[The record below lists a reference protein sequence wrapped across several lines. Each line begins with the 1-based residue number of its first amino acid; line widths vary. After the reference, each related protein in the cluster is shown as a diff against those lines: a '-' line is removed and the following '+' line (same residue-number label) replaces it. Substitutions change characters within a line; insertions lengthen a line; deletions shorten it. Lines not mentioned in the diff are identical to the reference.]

1 VVIGLERNWSRAGAM
16 MTTFAGSLSLPRTI
30 HQNDGD
36 ISAVASARLRRLA
49 RAVRYITS
57 PKRRRNCVLSNRS
70 SMVSALSRTI
80 ALNSSLSEAHS
91 LGLSITRRIG
101 PQRNRHLTYG
111 SLLLRPLTAKLVL
124 HLETFLMRCCES
136 ASCSHQNQT
145 LTSGEETCRATRS
158 PVRAALKPP
167 TRPAQH

>member
-1 VVIGLERNWSRAGAM
+1 MIGLERNWSRAGAM
-16 MTTFAGSLSLPRTI
+16 MTTFAGSLSLPQTI

-57 PKRRRNCVLSNRS
+57 PKRRRNCVSSNRS

-111 SLLLRPLTAKLVL
+111 SLLLRPP
-124 HLETFLMRCCES
+124 H
-136 ASCSHQNQT
+136 
-145 LTSGEETCRATRS
+145 GE
-158 PVRAALKPP
+158 
-167 TRPAQH
+167 TRPSCRNVSDALLRVSLLFAPKPDVDLG